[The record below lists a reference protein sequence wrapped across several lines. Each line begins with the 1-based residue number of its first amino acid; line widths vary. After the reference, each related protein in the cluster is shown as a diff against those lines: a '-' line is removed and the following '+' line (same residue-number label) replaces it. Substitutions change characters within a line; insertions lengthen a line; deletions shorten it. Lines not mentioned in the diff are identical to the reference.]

1 MKKKKKENY
10 ERDIRIAVAAA
21 PGKEVE
27 RGGLPSCRRPMRL
40 FFSLQFFQLVCFS
53 SGGGRLS
60 QGETLERPPCAARP
74 CGLSRWPKIAEV
86 FNGKKRKA

>member
-27 RGGLPSCRRPMRL
+27 RGGLQSCRRPMRL
-40 FFSLQFFQLVCFS
+40 FFSLQFFRLVCFG
-53 SGGGRLS
+53 SGGGKLS
-60 QGETLERPPCAARP
+60 HEETLARPSCAAHP
-74 CGLSRWPKIAEV
+74 CRMCRWPKIAKV
-86 FNGKKRKA
+86 FIGKKRKT